1 MPTRGNGVGAAVQE
15 VVEHGRTLARLEAEL
30 ATLEL
35 RQKAAALG
43 GGVALLVGAA
53 LVALFGIGF
62 LLATVAAAL
71 ATFLPTWAA
80 LLIVAAALVIVAAVL
95 ALAGRSLLR
104 RGVPPVPE
112 QAVAE
117 ARRTGEALRRNGG
130 A

>member
-1 MPTRGNGVGAAVQE
+1 MPTRANGVGAAVQQIAE
-15 VVEHGRTLARLEAEL
+15 RTRTLARLEAEL

-35 RQKAAALG
+35 RRKAAALG
-43 GGVALLVGAA
+43 GGVALLAA
-53 LVALFGIGF
+53 AAVVVLFGIGF
-62 LLATVAAAL
+62 LLATAAAAL

-80 LLIVAAALVIVAAVL
+80 LMIVAAVL
-95 ALAGRSLLR
+95 VLVAVILAVAGRSLLR
-104 RGVPPVPE
+104 RAVPPVPE